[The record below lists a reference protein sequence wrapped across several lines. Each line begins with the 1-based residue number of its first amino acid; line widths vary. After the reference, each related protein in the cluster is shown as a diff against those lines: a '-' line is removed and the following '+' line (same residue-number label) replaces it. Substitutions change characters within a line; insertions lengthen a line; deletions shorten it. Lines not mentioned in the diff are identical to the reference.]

1 MIEKKYRFK
10 RTKIIATIGP
20 SSSHKNTIRDMILS
34 GLNVCRINFSHS
46 THQQALDV
54 ITKVRELNTELGSH
68 VAVMGDL
75 QGPKLRISSVKD
87 NTTLYKNNLV
97 SIASGME
104 ISNKDNI
111 FVNYTTIHLDVK
123 MGEKILLDDG
133 KIILRAIRINDTEII
148 CKIIQGGEE

>member
-20 SSSHKNTIRDMILS
+20 SSSHRNTIRDMILS

-54 ITKVRELNTELGSH
+54 ITKVRELNNELGSH

-75 QGPKLRISSVKD
+75 QGPKLRISSVEN
-87 NTTLYKNNLV
+87 NTTLCKNNLV
-97 SIASGME
+97 SISNG
-104 ISNKDNI
+104 IKLSNKNNI
-111 FVNYTTIHLDVK
+111 FVNYETIHLDVRK
-123 MGEKILLDDG
+123 SEKI
-133 KIILRAIRINDTEII
+133 
-148 CKIIQGGEE
+148 

>member
-20 SSSHKNTIRDMILS
+20 SSMQKNTIRDMILS

-54 ITKVRELNTELGSH
+54 ITKVRELNNELGSH
-68 VAVMGDL
+68 VAIIGDL
-75 QGPKLRISSVKD
+75 QGPKLRISSVKN

-97 SIASGME
+97 SIASGTTN
-104 ISNKDNI
+104 SNKDNI
-111 FVNYTTIHLDVK
+111 FVNYRTIHLDVK
-123 MGEKILLDDG
+123 RGEKILLDDG
-133 KIILRAIRINDTEII
+133 KIILRVINIDDTKVIAT
-148 CKIIQGGEE
+148 